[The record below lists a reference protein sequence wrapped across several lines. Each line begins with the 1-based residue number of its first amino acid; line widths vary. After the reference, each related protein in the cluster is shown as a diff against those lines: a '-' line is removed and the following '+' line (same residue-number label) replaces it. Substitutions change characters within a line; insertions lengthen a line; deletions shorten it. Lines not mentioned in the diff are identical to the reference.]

1 MNELINGMLG
11 LPRRV
16 SLTAGSG
23 DADNTLNAF
32 DNALYR
38 CRIENQSL
46 IPITSILPPN
56 IEFIPLPKFSVG
68 SNLPVIEAKI
78 ISKKIGQTICAVII
92 AQRTKLSDSEP
103 GPTLVA
109 EFAGEIAKKEG
120 ITEARYRLDQMAK
133 IRNAHFVGEAYIAV
147 SEHIVKKCGCAL
159 AFIVEVD

>member
-1 MNELINGMLG
+1 MTKLINGMLG

-23 DADNTLNAF
+23 DADNPLNAF
-32 DNALYR
+32 DNALYQ

-46 IPITSILPPN
+46 ISITSILPSK
-56 IEFIPLPKFSVG
+56 IEFIPLPKFAIG

-78 ISKKIGQTICAVII
+78 ISKNIGQTICAVIM
-92 AQRTKLSDSEP
+92 AQCTKLSDSEP

-109 EFAGEIAKKEG
+109 EFAGEIPKKEG
-120 ITEARYRLDQMAK
+120 ITEARHRLDQMAK
-133 IRNAHFVGEAYIAV
+133 IREAQFVGEVYIAA
-147 SEHIVKKCGCAL
+147 SEHVVQKFGCAL